1 MVLVAGTVSL
11 GVMKF
16 NALEGQYFR
25 SNGYA
30 YGIINIVKKE
40 NKFKADVK
48 VLHSKLK
55 LSKLELK
62 GANTIRY
69 KKGNAITVVNK

>member
-1 MVLVAGTVSL
+1 MSL

-16 NALEGQYFR
+16 NALEGQCFR
-25 SNGYA
+25 SNRYA

-40 NKFKADVK
+40 NKFKAGVK

-62 GANTIRY
+62 GANAIRY
-69 KKGNAITVVNK
+69 KKGNVIKVVNK